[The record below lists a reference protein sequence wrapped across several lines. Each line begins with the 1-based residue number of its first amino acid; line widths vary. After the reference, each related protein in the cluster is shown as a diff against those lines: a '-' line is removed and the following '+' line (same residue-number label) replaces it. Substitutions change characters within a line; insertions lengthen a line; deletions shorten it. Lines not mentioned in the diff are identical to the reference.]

1 MKDEV
6 LKNTNQFIFLAIC
19 SLYGRYLF
27 YPKIENLVILFHIQ
41 SVLDASL
48 LIFALLAY
56 GMTKQPENVLV
67 NMTTIFNI
75 SGSAILKAYFSTLL
89 IPI

>member
-6 LKNTNQFIFLAIC
+6 LKNTNPFISLAIC
-19 SLYGRYLF
+19 IPYGWYSF
-27 YPKIENLVILFHIQ
+27 HPKIENLVILFHIQ

-48 LIFALLAY
+48 LIFASQTY
-56 GMTKQPENVLV
+56 GMTKHAENVLV

-75 SGSAILKAYFSTLL
+75 SG
-89 IPI
+89 

>member
-1 MKDEV
+1 MAD
-6 LKNTNQFIFLAIC
+6 TF
-19 SLYGRYLF
+19 F

-41 SVLDASL
+41 SVLDVSL
-48 LIFALLAY
+48 LISALLAY
-56 GMTKQPENVLV
+56 GMTKDAENVLV

-75 SGSAILKAYFSTLL
+75 SGWVVLKAYFSTLL